1 VADPSAVQVADQ
13 LLVRPATTLVEG
25 RPVFAKRPAA
35 SYPQGLAPVLEMVIR
50 DGLGRPLDL
59 SSAGLHSENPASSS
73 SSSAGSGES
82 GRLLLRLREVFSF
95 RTSAP
100 PVEVEGVCWDA
111 RSGTVRA
118 RMPSVAAEAPG
129 VMVGEWGV
137 FDGNNVLVTTYDFL
151 LHVER
156 GQFGAV
162 VTGRGLPAVD
172 EVRAWM
178 RDNDPNDNYLLRTLE
193 FDLSEILES
202 MVDCVRHWNDSH
214 PAIRQKY
221 NTCTFGNPSAMRS
234 GIMARLYQLAAK
246 HYRRNQLAYSAGGT
260 SIDDKN
266 KSQEYEALAQQ
277 MWTEYVNW
285 CRTDKARI
293 NRDNFAGT
301 HGSPYGWHGGHGS

>member
-1 VADPSAVQVADQ
+1 MADPSAVQVADQ

-25 RPVFAKRPAA
+25 RPVFAKRPAVT
-35 SYPQGLAPVLEMVIR
+35 YPQGMAPVLEMVIR
-50 DGLGRPLDL
+50 DSIGRPLDL
-59 SSAGLHSENPASSS
+59 SSAGLHSENPTSSS
-73 SSSAGSGES
+73 SSSGSLSEPGK
-82 GRLLLRLREVFSF
+82 LVLRFREVFHF
-95 RTSAP
+95 NTASA

-118 RMPSVAAEAPG
+118 RLPLVLAEAPG

-137 FDGNNVLVTTYDFL
+137 FDGNGGLVTTYDFL

-162 VTGRGLPAVD
+162 VTNRGLPAID
-172 EVRAWM
+172 EVRTWM
-178 RDNDPNDNYLLRTLE
+178 RDSDPNDNYLLRTLE
-193 FDLSEILES
+193 FDLSEIVES

-221 NTCTFGNPSAMRS
+221 NTCSFKNPSAMRA

-246 HYRRNQLAYSAGGT
+246 HYRRNQLAYSAAGT

-277 MWTEYVNW
+277 MWKDYVDW
-285 CRTDKARI
+285 CRVDKARI
-293 NRDNFAGT
+293 NRDNFTGSS
-301 HGSPYGWHGGHGS
+301 GSPYAGS